1 MAKSLGKIA
10 IIGAGAIGG
19 YYGALLARKGHD
31 VHFLFR
37 SDFDVVKRE
46 GLLIRQNEGED
57 FTIKDINTYRETQEI
72 GPVDLVIIA
81 IKATGTNELGE
92 LLAPLVH
99 DKTVILTLQNGLGN
113 AEFLAEKFN
122 ASNVIGGLCF
132 TCINR
137 INPGVIHSIYHGT
150 VRIAEFKGNSMER
163 VNAISEVLKKSEIKC
178 AGSPSLNEIL
188 WKKLC
193 WNIPFN
199 GLSIVSGGITT
210 DRILEDKEL
219 YESVRSLMREV
230 QLIAKAYGIE
240 ILDEFLDKQV
250 EITYP
255 MGPYKP
261 SSLIDFLN
269 KRPVEVEAIFGEPL
283 RRAQAENL
291 PTPHLA
297 KLYAS
302 LRTIA

>member
-1 MAKSLGKIA
+1 
-10 IIGAGAIGG
+10 
-19 YYGALLARKGHD
+19 
-31 VHFLFR
+31 
-37 SDFDVVKRE
+37 
-46 GLLIRQNEGED
+46 
-57 FTIKDINTYRETQEI
+57 
-72 GPVDLVIIA
+72 
-81 IKATGTNELGE
+81 
-92 LLAPLVH
+92 
-99 DKTVILTLQNGLGN
+99 LGN
-113 AEFLAEKFN
+113 ADFLAEKFG

-137 INPGVIHSIYHGT
+137 LNPGVIHSIYHGS
-150 VRIAEFKGNSMER
+150 VRIAEFKGDSMER
-163 VNAISEVLKKSEIKC
+163 VNEIAEVFKQSDIKC

-210 DRILEDKEL
+210 DKILENKEL
-219 YESVRSLMREV
+219 YETVCSLMIEV
-230 QLIAKAYGIE
+230 QLIAKAYGVE

-283 RRAQAENL
+283 RRAQAKKL
-291 PTPHLA
+291 STPHLS

-302 LRTIA
+302 LKAIA